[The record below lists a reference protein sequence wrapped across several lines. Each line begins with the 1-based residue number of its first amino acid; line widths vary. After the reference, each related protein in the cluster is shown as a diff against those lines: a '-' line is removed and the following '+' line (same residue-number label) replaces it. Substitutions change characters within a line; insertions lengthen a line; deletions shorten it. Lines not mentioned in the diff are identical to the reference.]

1 MKLNKF
7 LLSLLLVPALTFV
20 SCSDYEDTEVT
31 SPQADENALGANFTA
46 GAISVTVHPDER
58 KFELVLN
65 RVNTKETATVPVT
78 VTSCSEVSKGVKFC
92 EVPETLTF
100 MFAAGSSTATIHLN
114 LNEGCQFQ
122 KVYQLKLTLGSD
134 KDNPYASGTSSTV
147 VSVTKDYQWKT
158 LGQPVVLEANWYDG
172 GILAPVQWASDYKDE
187 VNNYKLFRIEALYY
201 NAGTASTSTG
211 HLQFLLDTNYDPVS
225 MFEVNG
231 YDPKSINTG
240 VVQNDPKVDKKEIY
254 YHMNVTSLIRGIDEG
269 TDEEKDKKKNTYV
282 FTYDVFYDKD
292 GSVEDGATDVT
303 ATLDYDIKAQMK
315 AKKFGEFAQPK

>member
-7 LLSLLLVPALTFV
+7 LLSLLLVPALSFV

-31 SPQADENALGANFTA
+31 SPQANENALGTNFTA
-46 GAISVTVHPDER
+46 GAISVTVHPDKN

-78 VTSCSEVSKGVKFC
+78 ITSCSEVSEGVKFC

-100 MFAAGSSTATIHLN
+100 MFAAGSSTATILLN
-114 LNEGCQFQ
+114 LNENCQFQ
-122 KVYQLKLTLGSD
+122 RVYQLKLTLGSD

-158 LGQPVVLEANWYDG
+158 LGQPVVLEAMWYDG

-187 VNNYKLFRIEALYY
+187 EYSHKLFRVAALYY
-201 NAGTASTSTG
+201 NAGWAPASTG
-211 HLQFLLDTNYDPVS
+211 HLQFLLDTDYDPVG
-225 MFEVNG
+225 MFIKDG
-231 YDPKSINTG
+231 YDPKAINTG
-240 VVQNDPKVDKKEIY
+240 VLQNDPKDDEEEIY
-254 YHMNVTSLIRGIDEG
+254 YFMNVSSLKRGIDEG
-269 TDEEKDKKKNTYV
+269 TEEEIEEKKNAYV

-292 GSVEDGATDVT
+292 GNPENEATDVT

-315 AKKFGEFAQPK
+315 AKKFGEFAQSK

>member
-78 VTSCSEVSKGVKFC
+78 VTSCSEVSEGVKFC
-92 EVPETLTF
+92 ELPEALNF
-100 MFAAGSSTATIHLN
+100 MFAAGSSTATIPLN

-122 KVYQLKLTLGSD
+122 KAYQLKLTLGSD

-158 LGQPVVLEANWYDG
+158 LGQPVVLEAKWYDG

-187 VNNYKLFRIEALYY
+187 ANNYKLFRIAALYY
-201 NAGTASTSTG
+201 NAGMAPTSTG
-211 HLQFLLDTNYDPVS
+211 HLQFLLDENYDPVD
-225 MFEVNG
+225 MFVANG
-231 YDPKSINTG
+231 YDPEAINTG
-240 VVQNDPKVDKKEIY
+240 VIQKKAEGDKEAVYYQMKVKTIVRESNED
-254 YHMNVTSLIRGIDEG
+254 S
-269 TDEEKDKKKNTYV
+269 EEEEENKVENNTYV
-282 FTYDVFYDKD
+282 FTYDIFYDNN
-292 GSVEDGATDVT
+292 GSVENEATDVT
-303 ATLDYDIKAQMK
+303 ATLDYDIKKQMK
-315 AKKFGEFAQPK
+315 GQK